1 MKIAIEDKVANRIR
15 WGYLTAFILL
25 LGSYMLSFYTTKQL
39 IIQTDLVNRTN
50 NIINNLDKVLSDIKD
65 AEIGLRGFYLTD
77 NETFLEPYNH
87 SQKNAEANFNKLVG
101 LTSQQLQMDTLKG
114 LINRKYEIM
123 AAGRAEHFPDLQ
135 KLNDKQKSLIMEAK
149 VVMDQ
154 IRAII
159 KRMQADTRKKLVE
172 EENQII
178 ESSNSIKTI
187 NFASL
192 TVALLL
198 AVYSILTFNKENKAR
213 KESDAS
219 AKAFRKELEE
229 RVIELDNANKEL
241 LELKSLE
248 KFAVTGRISRTI
260 AHEVRNPLNNINLAI
275 EHLRTELPHD
285 DEIKILLDMVA
296 RNANRINVLISDLL
310 NSTRAAHLNF
320 EKASTND
327 LVDQSLDLA
336 QDRIKLNNIKVI
348 KSYAKNICDLM
359 VDPEKIKIAFLNIM
373 VNAIEAMDPE
383 NGVLRLSTQV
393 KEDKCIVAIS
403 DNGKGMDKEGV
414 SKLFEPYFTTKEN
427 GSGLGLTNTH
437 NIIINHK
444 ASIQPH
450 SVPGKG
456 TTFTITFTLDR

>member
-1 MKIAIEDKVANRIR
+1 
-15 WGYLTAFILL
+15 
-25 LGSYMLSFYTTKQL
+25 
-39 IIQTDLVNRTN
+39 
-50 NIINNLDKVLSDIKD
+50 
-65 AEIGLRGFYLTD
+65 
-77 NETFLEPYNH
+77 
-87 SQKNAEANFNKLVG
+87 
-101 LTSQQLQMDTLKG
+101 
-114 LINRKYEIM
+114 
-123 AAGRAEHFPDLQ
+123 
-135 KLNDKQKSLIMEAK
+135 DKQKSLIMEAK
-149 VVMDQ
+149 VMMDQ

-320 EKASTND
+320 EKASIND

-403 DNGKGMDKEGV
+403 DNGKGMDKESV

-444 ASIQPH
+444 ASLQPH
-450 SVPGKG
+450 SVLGKG